1 MSAILWILIGGAL
14 IGGGY
19 FAYRKSQQSGG
30 ARKELPSSPSRTLM
44 TLQVNDIVTHFDT
57 DYIVEGKLTFR
68 EDGSEWVKALLAD
81 GGEQVWLSVEDK
93 DGLVAGLSRAVDE
106 LSFTSRPPELITHGG
121 HKYQL
126 EKWGKAEV
134 VQVGETATKRGK
146 QCTYFEYKA
155 PGGKS
160 LSVEEWGEGSYEVL
174 LGEEAL
180 AHAFEI
186 LPGDE
191 VD

>member
-1 MSAILWILIGGAL
+1 M
-14 IGGGY
+14 
-19 FAYRKSQQSGG
+19 
-30 ARKELPSSPSRTLM
+30 
-44 TLQVNDIVTHFDT
+44 
-57 DYIVEGKLTFR
+57 
-68 EDGSEWVKALLAD
+68 
-81 GGEQVWLSVEDK
+81 
-93 DGLVAGLSRAVDE
+93 
-106 LSFTSRPPELITHGG
+106 
-121 HKYQL
+121 
-126 EKWGKAEV
+126 
-134 VQVGETATKRGK
+134 QVGETATKRGK